1 MPVFHY
7 QAVTASGETR
17 TGQLEGADQQ
27 AVVKQLQL
35 QGLIPLSVESG
46 IRGFSLQQLLHMKV
60 GGRQGLSEARLL
72 GFTRQLAALMQAG
85 IALDRALQIMHRVTD
100 DPELRE
106 VIGPIQEGVR
116 RGQPLSTVL
125 DEQNA
130 GFTGFYIS
138 MVQAA
143 EVSGDLGQGLM
154 TLANYL
160 ERSKG
165 LRDQV
170 TSALIYPIILLLVSA
185 FSLIIIL
192 TYVVPQFEQLF
203 ADMGRALPLST
214 QVVIGVAQF
223 LRDYL
228 LFLLVAVLLMFFY
241 WRYLLTQPAFSLGW
255 DKRKLSLPLFGSL
268 IQRIE
273 TARFSRS
280 LGTLVRGGV
289 PLLRGLSIAR
299 ETLSN
304 RWLAEAVGG
313 ATSSLKEGRH
323 LAAPLLATGAFPAL
337 AMQMIQVGEETG
349 QLEEMLLKV
358 ADVYDQEVATAIQR
372 MLAILTPALIVTLGV
387 IIAGIIMSILVAI
400 MSINQIPI

>member
-7 QAVTASGETR
+7 QAVTSSGEAR
-17 TGQLEGADQQ
+17 AGQLEGADQH
-27 AVVKQLQL
+27 AVVAQLQS

-46 IRGFSLQQLLHMKV
+46 IRGFSLQQLLQMKV
-60 GGRQGLSEARLL
+60 GGRQGLSEAKLL

-100 DPELRE
+100 DHELRE
-106 VIGPIQEGVR
+106 VISPIQEGVR
-116 RGQPLSTVL
+116 RGQSLSVVL
-125 DEQNA
+125 EEQNA
-130 GFTGFYIS
+130 GFTNFYIS

-143 EVSGDLGQGLM
+143 EVSGDLGQGLT
-154 TLANYL
+154 TLASYM
-160 ERSKG
+160 ERSKI

-170 TSALIYPIILLLVSA
+170 MSALIYPIILLLVSA
-185 FSLIIIL
+185 ISLLIIL

-203 ADMGRALPLST
+203 SDMGRALPLST

-223 LRDYL
+223 LQNYL
-228 LFLLVAVLLMFFY
+228 PMILVIMLALFVY
-241 WRYLLTQPAFSLGW
+241 CRYLLTQPSIRLSW
-255 DKRKLSLPLFGSL
+255 DRRKLSLPLFGSL
-268 IQRIE
+268 IQRLE
-273 TARFSRS
+273 TARFTRS
-280 LGTLVRGGV
+280 LGTLVKGGV
-289 PLLRGLSIAR
+289 PLLRALSIAQ

-304 RWLAEAVGG
+304 RRLIEAVSG
-313 ATSSLKEGRH
+313 ATNSLKEGRH

-337 AMQMIQVGEETG
+337 AIQMMQVGEETG

-358 ADVYDQEVATAIQR
+358 ADVFDQEVATAIQR

-387 IIAGIIMSILVAI
+387 VIAGIIMSILVAI